1 MDSLLPLAKKVGEKL
16 KARKETVG
24 VSGSSAGGLISAV
37 LLAVPGASAYFMGGA
52 VVYTRPAGEA
62 FLTATKEKRAGIR
75 SSSEP
80 WATLAAELVRER
92 LNTTWG
98 LAETGASGP
107 TGNSYGDPAG
117 HTCVAVVGPKGKIAR
132 TLRTGSNDRVANM
145 RAFAAEALKLMDEQ
159 LSSPAATF
167 RPVGEGFR
175 SFRYRRLLGRR
186 QPKDAVSTGVW
197 GLSHFRY
204 PFGDS
209 SPFASSDSFRHAEN
223 RRKISR
229 GVGRNEHGAE
239 DLTSERRPSYSTT
252 LLRNVKPNRRR
263 GFEIGILRAVG
274 GHEICAL
281 TRRSLLRSG

>member
-24 VSGSSAGGLISAV
+24 VSESSAGGLISAV

-159 LSSPAATF
+159 LLLRPAS
-167 RPVGEGFR
+167 GWGGFPQ
-175 SFRYRRLLGRR
+175 FPLPRLLGLPNRKTLCRQGFRDFPHFPLPIWRFVAAR
-186 QPKDAVSTGVW
+186 QP
-197 GLSHFRY
+197 RN
-204 PFGDS
+204 
-209 SPFASSDSFRHAEN
+209 SFRHAEN
-223 RRKISR
+223 RRKVSR
-229 GVGRNEHGAE
+229 GFGRRWTWCRG
-239 DLTSERRPSYSTT
+239 LMSERRPSYSTT
-252 LLRNVKPNRRR
+252 LLRSVKRNRRR
-263 GFEIGILRAVG
+263 GFESEFLRAVWG
-274 GHEICAL
+274 
-281 TRRSLLRSG
+281 TRNCSR

>member
-24 VSGSSAGGLISAV
+24 VSESSSGGLISAV

-52 VVYTRPAGEA
+52 VVYTRP
-62 FLTATKEKRAGIR
+62 EKRAGIR

-117 HTCVAVVGPKGKIAR
+117 HTCVAVVGPKGKMAR

-159 LSSPAATF
+159 LS
-167 RPVGEGFR
+167 
-175 SFRYRRLLGRR
+175 
-186 QPKDAVSTGVW
+186 
-197 GLSHFRY
+197 
-204 PFGDS
+204 
-209 SPFASSDSFRHAEN
+209 
-223 RRKISR
+223 
-229 GVGRNEHGAE
+229 
-239 DLTSERRPSYSTT
+239 
-252 LLRNVKPNRRR
+252 
-263 GFEIGILRAVG
+263 
-274 GHEICAL
+274 
-281 TRRSLLRSG
+281 